1 MRSLTLGA
9 LLCLTSAAAAGE
21 EPGRAELSYRTYR
34 TWKLELPEEAYAKVS
49 GELPGGFAVKLD
61 GVKLLVDADGD
72 GSLERT
78 VEGQVDDLGVRTAV
92 LVCRRAAGR
101 PVGVRQRAGGAGWS
115 FAPAGAAVGKLRGV
129 KLQVIDQDNDGRFD
143 GYGTDALVVG
153 TGSRAQFLSDVVNI
167 GGALVSID
175 VAADG
180 SAVEFAAYEGSAG
193 VLDFRT
199 ELDAEA
205 KLLTAVVK
213 SKDGRRSFDLA
224 RAPTGL
230 KVPAGEYLIHG
241 GRFGLGKAVVDVQPG
256 AAKPL
261 SVAADGTTTLDWG
274 GPVRA
279 EFAFQRQGGEIAF
292 HPDYVWYYGAAGEQY
307 SGWNPIGK
315 SPEFTVKE
323 KGSGAELA
331 RAVFA
336 GST

>member
-1 MRSLTLGA
+1 MHSLTLGA
-9 LLCLTSAAAAGE
+9 LLCLTSLAAAGQE
-21 EPGRAELSYRTYR
+21 SERAELSYRTYR
-34 TWKLELPEEAYAKVS
+34 TWKLELPQESYARVS

-78 VEGQVDDLGVRTAV
+78 VEGRVDDLGVRSAV
-92 LVCRRAAGR
+92 LVCRRAEGR
-101 PVGVRQRAGGAGWS
+101 PFGFRLRDAGEGWT
-115 FAPAGAAVGKLRGV
+115 FAPAGAAVGKARGV

-153 TGSRAQFLSDVVNI
+153 TGTRAQFLSEVVNL
-167 GGALVSID
+167 GGELLTIE

-180 SAVEFAAYEGSAG
+180 SALELAPYEGPAG

-205 KLLTAVVK
+205 KLLTAVVR

-224 RAPTGL
+224 KAPTGL
-230 KVPAGEYLIHG
+230 RVPAGEYHIHG
-241 GRFGLGKAVVDVQPG
+241 GRFGLGKAVVDVRPG
-256 AAKPL
+256 TAKAL
-261 SVAADGTTTLDWG
+261 AVVAEATTSLDWG

-279 EFAFQRQGGEIAF
+279 EFAFQRQGAEIAF
-292 HPDYVWYYGAAGEQY
+292 HPDHVWYYGAAGEQY

-315 SPEFTVKE
+315 SPVFTVKE

-331 RAVFA
+331 QAVFA